1 MQTTSDV
8 NKINKSVP
16 CDLNF
21 SFIELL
27 ERALKN
33 TASNRDKKCC

>member
-1 MQTTSDV
+1 MHTTADI
-8 NKINKSVP
+8 NKITKSVQ

-21 SFIELL
+21 SFIEPL
-27 ERALKN
+27 ETALKN